1 MSLLMLTGSKD
12 IKFVMLAS
20 MQVLL
25 SFTHGKDNRS
35 GDDCHLKDSSL

>member
-1 MSLLMLTGSKD
+1 MFLLMLTGGKD
-12 IKFVMLAS
+12 VQFVMLAS

-25 SFTHGKDNRS
+25 SLTYGKDNRS